1 MNMKSS
7 AASKK
12 KMTMMPRGFMCH
24 SQAATAVCVSSVDA
38 AHSAIVP
45 AARNTRM
52 INNARYSR
60 LVESR
65 RFVNPADHGKK
76 PVTLS
81 SMIKKE
87 TSLNHHH
94 HQHSKVKMSL
104 QKTPQVLP
112 SADNVFQVIIT
123 YLVTFYQEKKT
134 TIDDIERNCALISAC
149 VFIYIYIYANH
160 IVG

>member
-1 MNMKSS
+1 MKSS

-24 SQAATAVCVSSVDA
+24 SQAATAVCVSSADA
-38 AHSAIVP
+38 ARSAIVP

-87 TSLNHHH
+87 TALNHHH
-94 HQHSKVKMSL
+94 HHHSTVKMSL
-104 QKTPQVLP
+104 QKKPQVLP
-112 SADNVFQVIIT
+112 SADNVFQVLIN
-123 YLVTFYQEKKT
+123 YLVTFYQE
-134 TIDDIERNCALISAC
+134 
-149 VFIYIYIYANH
+149 
-160 IVG
+160 

>member
-1 MNMKSS
+1 MKSS

-24 SQAATAVCVSSVDA
+24 SQAATAVCVSSADA
-38 AHSAIVP
+38 ASSAIVP

-87 TSLNHHH
+87 TALNHHH
-94 HQHSKVKMSL
+94 HHHSKVKMSL

-112 SADNVFQVIIT
+112 SADNVFQVI
-123 YLVTFYQEKKT
+123 
-134 TIDDIERNCALISAC
+134 N
-149 VFIYIYIYANH
+149 
-160 IVG
+160 